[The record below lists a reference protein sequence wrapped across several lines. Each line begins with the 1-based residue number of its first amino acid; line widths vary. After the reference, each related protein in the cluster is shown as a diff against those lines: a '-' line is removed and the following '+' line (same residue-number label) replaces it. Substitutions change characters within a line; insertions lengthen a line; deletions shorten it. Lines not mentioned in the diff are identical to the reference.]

1 MRSQWCRE
9 HIDETAEH
17 CGIDE
22 STVSEVKQAAQFCV
36 EHPEYSDC
44 STMAI
49 LVLIRYPDMAVRD
62 NATLSIKKSF
72 DSGKHPLTGKIIKAK
87 ILTAKEVKKI
97 LEKEEIALRGE
108 VVKVIKEAKK
118 AEPAPVVK
126 PEPAKPSPA
135 GQTLTEK
142 MAAQPQQ
149 PVFYKPDPAPVSE
162 IVPIPAP
169 ITSQDP
175 EKQRSSAL
183 NYYAKE
189 FYKLL
194 SERTK
199 KDITDILTDN
209 PTWEVKD
216 VFFFGVQALI
226 DKKNGAKK

>member
-149 PVFYKPDPAPVSE
+149 PVFYKPDPAPAPVPAAPPRPPASMTPDKE
-162 IVPIPAP
+162 RIV
-169 ITSQDP
+169 
-175 EKQRSSAL
+175 
-183 NYYAKE
+183 KE
-189 FYKLL
+189 CL
-194 SERTK
+194 TA
-199 KDITDILTDN
+199 ILTPKVMGMVDAMVAGGQ
-209 PTWEVKD
+209 WEKTYLDFLVIVIKD
-216 VFFFGVQALI
+216 GITRKL
-226 DKKNGAKK
+226 